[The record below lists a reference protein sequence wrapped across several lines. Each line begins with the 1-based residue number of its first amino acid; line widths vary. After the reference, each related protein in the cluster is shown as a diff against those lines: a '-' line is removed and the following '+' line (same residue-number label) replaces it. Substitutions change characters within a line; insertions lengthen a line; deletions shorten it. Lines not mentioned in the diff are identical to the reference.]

1 MKIEMHIDLIKIL
14 APMMKNPN
22 ATMSQHQQF
31 KGLTTIYFAAFIGN
45 IEVIKFL
52 APLSDNINEPN
63 LAGINPIHNAAQ
75 EGHLDVIKFLVPL
88 TENPNAPSI
97 YGLTP
102 IELAK
107 STVKSQPKRLRS
119 KSQSDKFNKII
130 QILQS

>member
-1 MKIEMHIDLIKIL
+1 MKASMNIKMHIDLIKVL

-22 ATMSQHQQF
+22 ATINQQF
-31 KGLTTIYFAAFIGN
+31 KGFTTIYFAAHIGN

-63 LAGINPIHNAAQ
+63 LAGITPIHNAAQ
-75 EGHLDVIKFLVPL
+75 QGHLDVIKFLVPL

-97 YGLTP
+97 SGFTP
-102 IELAK
+102 IDLAK
-107 STVKSQPKRLRS
+107 ERVWSS
-119 KSQSDKFNKII
+119 KSYEYDKII